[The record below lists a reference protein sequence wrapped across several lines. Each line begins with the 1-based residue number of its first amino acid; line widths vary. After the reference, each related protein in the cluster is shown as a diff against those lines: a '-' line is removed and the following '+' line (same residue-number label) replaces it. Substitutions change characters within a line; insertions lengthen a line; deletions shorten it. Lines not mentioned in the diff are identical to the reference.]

1 MSVDRVQGNQQGMD
15 PYAYVGGN
23 PETLSDPTGERVAGC
38 IPGRDGGGSDGTPM
52 PTGEP
57 GGATD
62 VGNCQENPG
71 ACGNSQ
77 PPPHPR
83 PKLVKPPAS
92 GCNKKCGDDDRQFI
106 MDYLKKMRDRAI
118 NIAAL
123 IGDLIAL
130 VGDFISAI
138 LNLLVQNWVGFWSEF
153 SSTLVRSVVVMAD
166 FGRLGGWM
174 PTWLADALTGLRWA
188 ATIVDI
194 LQGALGWLNPLG
206 GVVNLFGQ
214 TIKKALLQK
223 VGAIAQWAASV
234 FSIGGTTFL
243 PNEMNAFYWDQ
254 QINAVSAYSDQQ
266 AHDICVQD
274 YGPAGLCQ

>member
-83 PKLVKPPAS
+83 PKLVKTS
-92 GCNKKCGDDDRQFI
+92 G
-106 MDYLKKMRDRAI
+106 
-118 NIAAL
+118 
-123 IGDLIAL
+123 
-130 VGDFISAI
+130 
-138 LNLLVQNWVGFWSEF
+138 
-153 SSTLVRSVVVMAD
+153 
-166 FGRLGGWM
+166 
-174 PTWLADALTGLRWA
+174 
-188 ATIVDI
+188 
-194 LQGALGWLNPLG
+194 
-206 GVVNLFGQ
+206 
-214 TIKKALLQK
+214 
-223 VGAIAQWAASV
+223 
-234 FSIGGTTFL
+234 
-243 PNEMNAFYWDQ
+243 
-254 QINAVSAYSDQQ
+254 
-266 AHDICVQD
+266 
-274 YGPAGLCQ
+274 